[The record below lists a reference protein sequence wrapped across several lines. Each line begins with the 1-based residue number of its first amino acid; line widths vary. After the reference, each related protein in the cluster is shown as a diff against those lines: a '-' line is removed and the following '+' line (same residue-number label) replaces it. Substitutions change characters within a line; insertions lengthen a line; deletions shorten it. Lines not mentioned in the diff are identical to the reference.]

1 MKRNITQLEQQHVAS
16 ERVVTALR
24 DTLKEERLA
33 RNRAEGNCALLRKVY
48 ISIILA

>member
-1 MKRNITQLEQQHVAS
+1 MKHSLIQMEQQHAAS

-33 RNRAEGNCALLRKVY
+33 RNRAEGNCALLRKV
-48 ISIILA
+48 